1 MRICDAQGS
10 VVARYN
16 YDAWGKC
23 RVYTSN
29 RVGITEHSGYNNYRN
44 YLFRGGHLK
53 TYYDKVIEIKKKPLM
68 FLGTISL
75 TKLKSFMDGYMN
87 CLYEITGKYDLGK
100 FQGFREWI
108 EYRYFHRRINRN
120 WAQIICFFSDSE
132 EKAFWEF
139 YRLLEE
145 YTTKSDRDE
154 KID

>member
-1 MRICDAQGS
+1 M
-10 VVARYN
+10 
-16 YDAWGKC
+16 
-23 RVYTSN
+23 
-29 RVGITEHSGYNNYRN
+29 
-44 YLFRGGHLK
+44 K

-100 FQGFREWI
+100 FQGFQEWI
-108 EYRYFHRRINRN
+108 EDRYFHRRINRN
-120 WAQIICFFSDSE
+120 WARIICFFSDSE
-132 EKAFWEF
+132 EEAFWEF